1 MNEHPRLEHTD
12 SISSI
17 NIRYEEKLSQQLS
30 LTNTISGILL
40 NPYVMIVSV
49 LMLLYHIF
57 IYIYLGVIAGG
68 VSFYNGFMYSMNYTG
83 VLIAYWILWRQSRP
97 LISWSHIISREMVD
111 RFENKNLKFRQ
122 YELINENLKL
132 LNIYKPGFNSFSK
145 YCSKWESNA
154 LKILIVWNGGATGFI
169 LARIFGLWDKYLGK
183 SFDDNILGLYGYYNL
198 FGQYLSSMV
207 IVTTAITM
215 FAGYYHLRCL
225 IISFAGKIRE
235 MRKIEETDN
244 NKILKNYLYS
254 RNNYLYLQKCCIVL
268 GDLWSLPTVVS
279 IFFCLQIVICNIFV
293 IHNQLKQCYDNDC
306 SVFVIFPFIW
316 LLVGLYLMCMI
327 LQSVSVINEATDK
340 IKNVFVYSNSG
351 LEENKG
357 DYISIGGRK
366 NWIEYIESNPIQLQI
381 SGIVIT
387 KKYVINSITTLGIGL
402 SSFIFSNIL

>member
-1 MNEHPRLEHTD
+1 M
-12 SISSI
+12 
-17 NIRYEEKLSQQLS
+17 
-30 LTNTISGILL
+30 
-40 NPYVMIVSV
+40 
-49 LMLLYHIF
+49 
-57 IYIYLGVIAGG
+57 A
-68 VSFYNGFMYSMNYTG
+68 
-83 VLIAYWILWRQSRP
+83 
-97 LISWSHIISREMVD
+97 
-111 RFENKNLKFRQ
+111 
-122 YELINENLKL
+122 
-132 LNIYKPGFNSFSK
+132 
-145 YCSKWESNA
+145 
-154 LKILIVWNGGATGFI
+154 
-169 LARIFGLWDKYLGK
+169 
-183 SFDDNILGLYGYYNL
+183 
-198 FGQYLSSMV
+198 

-235 MRKIEETDN
+235 SRNTDENDN

-279 IFFCLQIVICNIFV
+279 IFFCLQLVICNIFV
-293 IHNQLKQCYDNDC
+293 IHNQLKRCYDNGC
-306 SVFVIFPFIW
+306 SLFVIFPFIW

-351 LEENKG
+351 LEDNKG

-387 KKYVINSITTLGIGL
+387 KKYVINSITTIGIGL